1 MKKSLQIKKRYQN
14 HKRKQ
19 TSKRKVQ
26 KRGNNNHRLIKNKN
40 KNKKG
45 GAPDDRDKCYV
56 ALLELLDNLEEN
68 DPEKNEEDKKG
79 LFKYKEITES
89 NLLYDKYQKLYGIYD
104 DFSKGKNNKGT
115 RDIYYIRKLL
125 DYLVRCIKDKSD
137 QDRIDEV
144 THDGIYIPEINDLYV
159 SSN

>member
-1 MKKSLQIKKRYQN
+1 MKKSLQTKKRYQN

-19 TSKRKVQ
+19 SKRKVH
-26 KRGNNNHRLIKNKN
+26 KKKGNKNQRLIKNKN

-68 DPEKNEEDKKG
+68 DPEKNEEDTQG

-89 NLLYDKYQKLYGIYD
+89 NLLYDKYHFY
-104 DFSKGKNNKGT
+104 
-115 RDIYYIRKLL
+115 
-125 DYLVRCIKDKSD
+125 
-137 QDRIDEV
+137 
-144 THDGIYIPEINDLYV
+144 
-159 SSN
+159 

>member
-1 MKKSLQIKKRYQN
+1 MKKSLQTKKRYQN

-19 TSKRKVQ
+19 SKRKVQ
-26 KRGNNNHRLIKNKN
+26 KKGNNNKKIIKN

-68 DPEKNEEDKKG
+68 DPEKNEEDKLG

-104 DFSKGKNNKGT
+104 DFSKKKNNKGT

-137 QDRIDEV
+137 QNRIDEV
-144 THDGIYIPEINDLYV
+144 THDGIYLPEINEHYV

>member
-1 MKKSLQIKKRYQN
+1 MKKSLQTKKRYQN

-19 TSKRKVQ
+19 SKRKVQ
-26 KRGNNNHRLIKNKN
+26 KKGN

-68 DPEKNEEDKKG
+68 DPEKNEEDTQG

-104 DFSKGKNNKGT
+104 DFSKDKNNKGT

-125 DYLVRCIKDKSD
+125 DYLVRCIKDKSN
-137 QDRIDEV
+137 QNRIDEV
-144 THDGIYIPEINDLYV
+144 THDGIYLPEINEHYV

>member
-19 TSKRKVQ
+19 TSKRTKQ
-26 KRGNNNHRLIKNKN
+26 KKRIKN

-68 DPEKNEEDKKG
+68 DPEKNEEDKQG

-104 DFSKGKNNKGT
+104 DFSKDKNNKGA

-137 QDRIDEV
+137 QNRIDEV
-144 THDGIYIPEINDLYV
+144 THDGIYLPEINEHYV

>member
-1 MKKSLQIKKRYQN
+1 MKKSLQTKKRYQN

-19 TSKRKVQ
+19 SKRKVQ
-26 KRGNNNHRLIKNKN
+26 KKGNNNKKIIKN

-68 DPEKNEEDKKG
+68 DPEKNEEDTQG

-104 DFSKGKNNKGT
+104 DFSKDKNNKGT

-137 QDRIDEV
+137 QNRIDEV
-144 THDGIYIPEINDLYV
+144 THDGIYLPEINEHYV

>member
-1 MKKSLQIKKRYQN
+1 MKKSLQTKKRYQN

-19 TSKRKVQ
+19 SKRKVQ
-26 KRGNNNHRLIKNKN
+26 KKGNNNKKIIKN

-68 DPEKNEEDKKG
+68 DPEKNEEDTQG

-104 DFSKGKNNKGT
+104 DFSKDKNNKGT

-137 QDRIDEV
+137 QNMIDEV
-144 THDGIYIPEINDLYV
+144 THDGIYLPEINEHYV

>member
-1 MKKSLQIKKRYQN
+1 MKKSLQTKKRYQN

-19 TSKRKVQ
+19 SKRKVQ
-26 KRGNNNHRLIKNKN
+26 KKGNNNKKLIKN

-104 DFSKGKNNKGT
+104 DFSTDKNNKGT

-137 QDRIDEV
+137 QNRIDEV
-144 THDGIYIPEINDLYV
+144 THDGIYLPEINEHYV
-159 SSN
+159 SSD

>member
-1 MKKSLQIKKRYQN
+1 MKKSLQTKKRYQN

-19 TSKRKVQ
+19 SKRKVQ
-26 KRGNNNHRLIKNKN
+26 KKGNNNKKLIKN

-68 DPEKNEEDKKG
+68 DPEKNEEDTQG

-104 DFSKGKNNKGT
+104 DFSKDKNNKGT

-137 QDRIDEV
+137 QNRIDEV
-144 THDGIYIPEINDLYV
+144 THDGIYLPEINEHYV